1 MAKKLT
7 GKVALVTGGS
17 RGIGAAI
24 AKRLAQDG
32 AHVAISYAGS
42 ADKAQAV
49 LQEIESQGVR
59 GAVYKADQADRTQV
73 EGLIKSVA
81 ERFGRLDILVN
92 NAGVFVTSGADAGV
106 ENEAE
111 LDRQFAVN
119 VSGVATA
126 VKVAAPL
133 IGEGGRI
140 ISIGSVL
147 GGRTPWTGLA
157 DYSASKAAVA
167 AYTRGW
173 ARDLGPKGVTVNVVQ
188 PGPIDT
194 DMNPSDSDFASVQ
207 KASVALG
214 RYGQPEEIAAVVAFL
229 ASPDASF
236 VTGATIDVDGGFNA

>member
-1 MAKKLT
+1 MAKKLI

-24 AKRLAQDG
+24 AKRLARDG

-49 LQEIESQGVR
+49 LQEIESQGVQ

-73 EGLIKSVA
+73 EGLVKSVA

-92 NAGVFVTSGADAGV
+92 NAGVFVTGGVDGSADS
-106 ENEAE
+106 EAE

-126 VKVAAPL
+126 VKTAAPL

-140 ISIGSVL
+140 ISIGSVF
-147 GGRTPWTGLA
+147 GGRTPWIGLA

-207 KASVALG
+207 KATVALG